1 MEVKKIAD
9 AFKILS
15 DKIRLKIV
23 KMLKG
28 RIMCACELL
37 EELNITQPTLSHHMR
52 KLQQNQIVNAEKKG
66 KWVHYSL
73 KGEVIKELIEFL
85 SNIEVIDNE

>member
-9 AFKILS
+9 AFKVLS
-15 DKIRLKIV
+15 DKTRLKIV

-66 KWVHYSL
+66 IWTHYSL
-73 KGEVIKELIEFL
+73 KNEVIKELIEFL
-85 SNIEVIDNE
+85 SNMEVIDNE